1 MMISCNHSYMI
12 VGYDMAR
19 TKKPD
24 DLQSIFTPPATTPD
38 TASTTVTQST
48 NRVPSRAGKRGKLVY
63 LNEAAEKR
71 LTNIGTDYDK
81 TQQALMIEAVNLLFE
96 HYGKAP
102 IA

>member
-1 MMISCNHSYMI
+1 
-12 VGYDMAR
+12 MAR

-24 DLQSIFTPPATTPD
+24 DLQSIFTPPANTPD
-38 TASTTVTQST
+38 TASTTVRQST
-48 NRVPSRAGKRGKLVY
+48 NCVPSRAGKRGKLVY
-63 LNEAAEKR
+63 LNEAAEKQ